1 MTRVWMSVPM
11 AMAIAGVA
19 TLAAQTPGAGAQAN
33 DQSQQNKTVTV
44 VGCLQK
50 GDQASSAAPT
60 GGAATSTAAKAEFML
75 TNARMG
81 GSASASGAA
90 AAPGATAQGQQNPG
104 TTGTTGTAGR
114 PNADADNRANAGTE
128 MKYLLEGR
136 ADELAKHVGHQ
147 IEVTG
152 SMSAS
157 ASNRSG
163 AQGATGTAGAAG
175 RADEPRAGATS
186 PQSSTGAQASAGQE
200 ERLQVS
206 SIRMISAN
214 CEK

>member
-1 MTRVWMSVPM
+1 MGVPM

-33 DQSQQNKTVTV
+33 NQSQQNKTVTV

-50 GDQASSAAPT
+50 GDQASAAPT
-60 GGAATSTAAKAEFML
+60 GGAASTAAKAEFVL

-90 AAPGATAQGQQNPG
+90 AAPGAAAQGQQQNPG
-104 TTGTTGTAGR
+104 ATGTTGTAGR
-114 PNADADNRANAGTE
+114 PNADADNRANAGAE
-128 MKYLLEGR
+128 MKYHLEGR

-152 SMSAS
+152 SLSAS

-163 AQGATGTAGAAG
+163 AQGATGTGGAAG
-175 RADEPRAGATS
+175 RADEPRAGAAS